1 MPNYYDNWREEE
13 FDCPACKWHG
23 PGSALSLGDY
33 TLDYAER
40 VCPVCEEF
48 MTIVLHPTI
57 AECRANWD
65 KVSEW
70 DRKQIEAA
78 EARHAEFERRKLR
91 EPSQLPDIHGDYSGS
106 PCVVAAARKESSL
119 LSAKK
124 KLSRE
129 NSLKVPSEQNP
140 RAGATF
146 TLTRFRSSITL
157 RRHRSVQNSLAK
169 AWLLLLPVF
178 GVIPTY
184 STAAEPTVSAARDQ
198 NQFVTQP
205 RGGRFCVALDIG
217 HLPTAG
223 GAMGADGRMEY
234 EFNRRM
240 VELIAADLQ
249 QDRGIR
255 VVVVN
260 REAKRISLGGRAAA
274 ARAAGADLL
283 LSIHHDSVN
292 DRYLETERQTNGRVL
307 HYCDR
312 FRGYSVFYSGKNH
325 EASRSLDFAQ
335 ALGLAMRRHG
345 LTPTLHHAERIKG
358 ENRELVNPDLGIYR
372 FDDLIVLKSAAM
384 PAALLECGV
393 IVNRSEEA
401 ELLTEE
407 RQQKVVAAIHKAV
420 IAMAEN

>member
-1 MPNYYDNWREEE
+1 
-13 FDCPACKWHG
+13 
-23 PGSALSLGDY
+23 
-33 TLDYAER
+33 
-40 VCPVCEEF
+40 
-48 MTIVLHPTI
+48 
-57 AECRANWD
+57 
-65 KVSEW
+65 
-70 DRKQIEAA
+70 
-78 EARHAEFERRKLR
+78 
-91 EPSQLPDIHGDYSGS
+91 
-106 PCVVAAARKESSL
+106 
-119 LSAKK
+119 
-124 KLSRE
+124 
-129 NSLKVPSEQNP
+129 
-140 RAGATF
+140 
-146 TLTRFRSSITL
+146 
-157 RRHRSVQNSLAK
+157 
-169 AWLLLLPVF
+169 
-178 GVIPTY
+178 
-184 STAAEPTVSAARDQ
+184 
-198 NQFVTQP
+198 
-205 RGGRFCVALDIG
+205 
-217 HLPTAG
+217 
-223 GAMGADGRMEY
+223 MGADGRMEY

-249 QDRGIR
+249 QDPGIR

-260 REAKRISLGGRAAA
+260 REAKRISLSGRAAA